1 MIQTMFTCW
10 NFTMSGNGIIATT
23 ISTVDLVSAIT
34 TRSKGSE
41 KGQKSGTNRWRR
53 IYRISFLDLSSCPSG
68 ASHFTFEFIRTG
80 HRNLLFDRSPSSPP
94 PPLLFSNP
102 GSTGPLLLPQRPRYF
117 VVVSSSMPPFF
128 VSCSPFVSF
137 FDSLS
142 LSSTSIPSSQFHLV
156 VFPSYIFLRS
166 SALLSNSTIFVF
178 LSFYFTGTIMYA
190 ACNFVWNYR
199 YYSCFTAF
207 TATLLCIIVLQ
218 SSNLYRLILK
228 NYR

>member
-94 PPLLFSNP
+94 PPLFSNP

-156 VFPSYIFLRS
+156 VFPSYYIFF
-166 SALLSNSTIFVF
+166 FVP
-178 LSFYFTGTIMYA
+178 LHFY
-190 ACNFVWNYR
+190 
-199 YYSCFTAF
+199 
-207 TATLLCIIVLQ
+207 
-218 SSNLYRLILK
+218 LILQFLCF
-228 NYR
+228 YLFILPER

>member
-1 MIQTMFTCW
+1 MIQTMFTYW
-10 NFTMSGNGIIATT
+10 NFTVSGNGIIVTT
-23 ISTVDLVSAIT
+23 IPTVDLMSAIT
-34 TRSKGSE
+34 TRSKRSE

-80 HRNLLFDRSPSSPP
+80 HRNLLFDRSPSSPH
-94 PPLLFSNP
+94 LFSNP

-142 LSSTSIPSSQFHLV
+142 LSSTPIFSSQFHLV
-156 VFPSYIFLRS
+156 FFVYIFFLR
-166 SALLSNSTIFVF
+166 LL
-178 LSFYFTGTIMYA
+178 YFCLILQ
-190 ACNFVWNYR
+190 F
-199 YYSCFTAF
+199 
-207 TATLLCIIVLQ
+207 LCIFLFYRNDNVCNMQFCEITVIIVIPLLLPQ
-218 SSNLYRLILK
+218 FFVLLFCKVQIYIG
-228 NYR
+228 

>member
-1 MIQTMFTCW
+1 MIQTMFTYW
-10 NFTMSGNGIIATT
+10 NFIVSGNRIIATPT
-23 ISTVDLVSAIT
+23 IPTVDLVSVIT
-34 TRSKGSE
+34 TRSKRSE

-80 HRNLLFDRSPSSPP
+80 HRNLLFDRSPSSP
-94 PPLLFSNP
+94 LLFSNP

-142 LSSTSIPSSQFHLV
+142 LSSTPILSSQFHLV
-156 VFPSYIFLRS
+156 SFVYIFLLR
-166 SALLSNSTIFVF
+166 LLH
-178 LSFYFTGTIMYA
+178 FY
-190 ACNFVWNYR
+190 
-199 YYSCFTAF
+199 
-207 TATLLCIIVLQ
+207 
-218 SSNLYRLILK
+218 LILQFLYIFLF
-228 NYR
+228 YRNDNVCNMQFCEITVIIAVPLLLPQLFILLFCKVQIYIG

>member
-1 MIQTMFTCW
+1 MIQTMFTYW
-10 NFTMSGNGIIATT
+10 NFTLSGNGIIVTT
-23 ISTVDLVSAIT
+23 IPTVDLMSAIT
-34 TRSKGSE
+34 TRSKRSE

-80 HRNLLFDRSPSSPP
+80 HRNLLFDRSPSSPH
-94 PPLLFSNP
+94 LFSNP

-142 LSSTSIPSSQFHLV
+142 LSSTPIFSSQFHLV
-156 VFPSYIFLRS
+156 FFVYIFFLR
-166 SALLSNSTIFVF
+166 LL
-178 LSFYFTGTIMYA
+178 YFCLILQ
-190 ACNFVWNYR
+190 F
-199 YYSCFTAF
+199 
-207 TATLLCIIVLQ
+207 LCIFLFYRNDNVCNMQFCEITVIIVVPLLLQ
-218 SSNLYRLILK
+218 LFVLLFCKVQIYIG
-228 NYR
+228 